1 MIEEKLSD
9 FKSYIQFSG
18 ISEISRRY
26 FVMNTF
32 DGALTML
39 GIVLGSYAYG
49 SMDVRLILGAGFGA
63 SLAMAISG
71 FSGAYMAERAEQR
84 RDLQELEKAMLR
96 DMENSLHGKAMKA
109 ATIWVALV
117 DGGAPLMAGII
128 ALTPFILA
136 FLEMVTPLWAVY
148 SSVAVIMSMLFLLGV
163 FLGRISGE
171 KLLASG
177 FRTLAVGLATAAVIL
192 FTGRL

>member
-1 MIEEKLSD
+1 
-9 FKSYIQFSG
+9 
-18 ISEISRRY
+18 
-26 FVMNTF
+26 
-32 DGALTML
+32 
-39 GIVLGSYAYG
+39 
-49 SMDVRLILGAGFGA
+49 ILGAGFGA